1 MWVRYLVKRA
11 GFLLLVVW
19 VASTINFILPRMT
32 GQNPIRQR
40 IVSRVQGGL
49 GSGGGVEEMI
59 EIYDKKFGLDQPLWR
74 QYLTSMGDLVRFDLG
89 QSIPYYPRQVKT
101 IIGDAL
107 PWTLGLV
114 GFSTTMAFVWGS
126 LYGALVAWEG
136 APRWLVAIAPVLFT
150 LSAIPFYL
158 MGLILLHFL
167 SHRLKLFPGYGGYGI
182 GVIPDLS
189 WSFALDVLRHS
200 ALPSLSIVVAGLG
213 FWALGMRA
221 LIVTVK
227 GEDYMT
233 LGEAKG
239 LKGRRLFLRYGV
251 GNALLPQVT
260 SLALALGYV
269 MSGSVLVEIVFG
281 YPGLGNTLFRAVREV
296 DYPVIQGIV
305 LVIILSL
312 AITTMAVDL
321 ALPILDPRIRRS

>member
-1 MWVRYLVKRA
+1 MWVRVLVKRV

-32 GQNPIRQR
+32 GQNPIRER
-40 IVSRVQGGL
+40 IANRVAGGL

-59 EIYDKKFGLDQPLWR
+59 EIYDRKFGLDKPLWR
-74 QYLTSMGDLVRFDLG
+74 QYLTYMGDLARGDLG
-89 QSIPYYPRQVKT
+89 QSIPYYPREVKT
-101 IIGDAL
+101 IIGDSL

-114 GFSTTMAFVWGS
+114 GFSTAMAFIWGS
-126 LYGALVAWEG
+126 LYGAVVDWEG
-136 APRWLVAIAPVLFT
+136 APRWLVALAPVLFT
-150 LSAIPFYL
+150 FSAIPFYL

-167 SHRLKLFPGYGGYGI
+167 SHRLRWFPGYGGYTI
-182 GVIPDLS
+182 GVIPNLS
-189 WSFALDVLRHS
+189 WDFVVDVLKHS
-200 ALPSLSIVVAGLG
+200 ALPALSIVLVGLG
-213 FWALGMRA
+213 FWALGMRG
-221 LIVTVK
+221 LMVSVK

-233 LGEAKG
+233 MGDAKG
-239 LKGRRLFLRYGV
+239 LKRRRLFLRYGI

-269 MSGSVLVEIVFG
+269 MSGSILVEIVFG
-281 YPGLGNTLFRAVREV
+281 YPGLGHTLFRAVREV

-305 LVIILSL
+305 LAIILSL
-312 AITTMAVDL
+312 AFTTLLVDL

>member
-1 MWVRYLVKRA
+1 
-11 GFLLLVVW
+11 
-19 VASTINFILPRMT
+19 MT
-32 GQNPIRQR
+32 GQDPVRER
-40 IVSRVQGGL
+40 IASKMA
-49 GSGGGVEEMI
+49 SGVGARAGMQEMI
-59 EIYDKKFGLDQPLWR
+59 EVYDRKFGLDQPMWR
-74 QYLTSMGDLVRFDLG
+74 QYLAYMGDLARLDLG
-89 QSIPYYPRQVKT
+89 QSIAFYPRFVKT
-101 IIGDAL
+101 IIRDAL
-107 PWTLGLV
+107 PWTAGLM
-114 GFSTTMAFVWGS
+114 GFSTMMAFVWGS
-126 LYGALVAWEG
+126 LYGALVDWEG
-136 APRWLVAIAPVLFT
+136 APRWLVAVAPVLFT

-158 MGLILLHFL
+158 MGLILLYFL
-167 SHRLKLFPGYGGYGI
+167 SFKLRWFPGFGGYGV

-189 WSFALDVLRHS
+189 WGFALDVLRHS
-200 ALPSLSIVVAGLG
+200 ALPSLSIVVAGVG

-221 LIVTVK
+221 LMVTVK

-233 LGEAKG
+233 MGEAKG

-281 YPGLGNTLFRAVREV
+281 YPGLGNTLYRAVRGV

-305 LVIILSL
+305 LAIILSL
-312 AITTMAVDL
+312 AVATLLVDL